1 MSLEELK
8 NIPFTKPL
16 NEDEALDKYADRI
29 KKLYN
34 FKTLDDTKEI
44 LCYQDGIY
52 QYGGDVIISTLC
64 QNLIP
69 ECDNHKVN
77 EVIGII
83 KRTTWIK
90 REKFNQTKLICL
102 NNCLF
107 DLETHK
113 RKDHTP
119 DEFLMIKLPFDYDPK
134 AKCPKF
140 LKFLR
145 ECHNEDYEN
154 IITCIEAFANIFTL
168 KEPNF
173 EISIINYG
181 VGANGKSTF
190 LKIMRGVIGKENT
203 ACKSIHSFENERF
216 AMVNLDGKLANIY
229 GDISSKELSNLG
241 AFKQLVS
248 GESLTVEKKNKDA
261 FLMESFAKHFFSC
274 NEMPD
279 IKDNSDGAFRRIY
292 VIEWK
297 NQFLPNKN
305 RIDDYDKIIL
315 QDEKAGIFN
324 LLLHNLTRLINNK
337 GFTHKQSISS
347 VRDTIKLNSDKILE
361 FVKECLIEDPNG
373 WETKDNIHQVYA
385 KFANSKNYEV
395 YAKNKL
401 SSKLPT
407 YGFIDISKKIKKK
420 TYRCWVGYRLN
431 KENDWVKI
439 NITGLDGFC

>member
-1 MSLEELK
+1 
-8 NIPFTKPL
+8 
-16 NEDEALDKYADRI
+16 
-29 KKLYN
+29 
-34 FKTLDDTKEI
+34 
-44 LCYQDGIY
+44 
-52 QYGGDVIISTLC
+52 
-64 QNLIP
+64 
-69 ECDNHKVN
+69 
-77 EVIGII
+77 
-83 KRTTWIK
+83 
-90 REKFNQTKLICL
+90 
-102 NNCLF
+102 
-107 DLETHK
+107 
-113 RKDHTP
+113 
-119 DEFLMIKLPFDYDPK
+119 
-134 AKCPKF
+134 
-140 LKFLR
+140 
-145 ECHNEDYEN
+145 
-154 IITCIEAFANIFTL
+154 
-168 KEPNF
+168 
-173 EISIINYG
+173 
-181 VGANGKSTF
+181 
-190 LKIMRGVIGKENT
+190 
-203 ACKSIHSFENERF
+203 
-216 AMVNLDGKLANIY
+216 
-229 GDISSKELSNLG
+229 
-241 AFKQLVS
+241 
-248 GESLTVEKKNKDA
+248 
-261 FLMESFAKHFFSC
+261 MESFAKHFFSC

-361 FVKECLIEDPNG
+361 FVKEWLIEDPNG